1 MTFAAMFNSWYF
13 KQFFPKQ
20 EDNASRNFRTF
31 AANFSLG
38 KGEG

>member
-1 MTFAAMFNSWYF
+1 MDIDKKMEIKKSPIDS
-13 KQFFPKQ
+13 KK
-20 EDNASRNFRTF
+20 EKIRTF